1 MGAHQ
6 QGDRLIIVVELG
18 FHARQIVKR
27 IHIIRAFT
35 ERGLKHPL
43 GALVVASVKGGK
55 AQVIEDVE
63 VRGFLIEGAR
73 QGLLRL
79 RVLFPSRL
87 NHSYR
92 KGHSRVALAL
102 LLHPAQQI
110 FRLGG
115 FPLCMERPG
124 FEQFDGRFAPHLFRQ
139 RIEIA
144 QR

>member
-63 VRGFLIEGAR
+63 VRGVLIEGAR

-79 RVLFPSRL
+79 RVLFPSASTIPTEKVTRGSPWPCCSTLPSRL
-87 NHSYR
+87 SA
-92 KGHSRVALAL
+92 SAVFPSAWSALASSSSMEGS
-102 LLHPAQQI
+102 
-110 FRLGG
+110 RLISSGSAS
-115 FPLCMERPG
+115 R
-124 FEQFDGRFAPHLFRQ
+124 
-139 RIEIA
+139 
-144 QR
+144 